1 MPGPVIYVV
10 DDQQSVRDALS
21 EMLSVFGFETG
32 KFESADAF
40 LQALDPSVPAC
51 IVADV
56 RMPGTDGIEL
66 VRRLADRNISL
77 PVILISGHADI
88 PMAVAA
94 IKAGAEEFIE
104 KPVDDTQLVAA
115 INRGLARM
123 HENLSSSRSHEELRE
138 RFARLTP
145 RQTEIFKLVA
155 EGLTSQNIAEKLGIS
170 VRTVESYRAEIMEK
184 MQAQQVIMIDLV
196 LAGDNAIVIG
206 LAAAGLPKEQRNKA
220 ILIGIIAAT
229 VLRIC
234 FALITDAASG
244 DRRPVAGRRH
254 PAAVGVLED
263 VARTAHAAHGRGAR
277 RRGADGRT

>member
-1 MPGPVIYVV
+1 MGSIIYVV
-10 DDQQSVRDALS
+10 DDQQSVRDALA
-21 EMLSVFGFETG
+21 EMLSVFGFETE
-32 KFESADAF
+32 KFGSADAF
-40 LQALDPSVPAC
+40 LSSVDSSKPAC

-66 VRRLADRNISL
+66 VRQLGERGISL

-123 HENLSSSRSHEELRE
+123 HENLSSSRTHDELKE
-138 RFARLTP
+138 RYARLTP

-184 MQAQQVIMIDLV
+184 MQAQSVAVLVRQAIKLGQVI
-196 LAGDNAIVIG
+196 
-206 LAAAGLPKEQRNKA
+206 P
-220 ILIGIIAAT
+220 
-229 VLRIC
+229 
-234 FALITDAASG
+234 
-244 DRRPVAGRRH
+244 
-254 PAAVGVLED
+254 
-263 VARTAHAAHGRGAR
+263 
-277 RRGADGRT
+277 